1 MRARLPVDL
10 LNRPAEEAARLLA
23 LGHLDEI
30 EKASLR
36 LADPTDTEALHDF
49 RVGLRRLRSC
59 IRAYRS
65 HFKGSVS
72 KRMRR
77 RLRDITAATN
87 AARDA
92 QVQLAWL
99 HQQAGDLGG
108 EVEGLAWLVGRLEG
122 RRFEVMQGNTTDVA
136 GEFSRAA
143 SKLRPRLQTFRVV
156 VRPDGGSE
164 LRSFG
169 HATGA
174 LIKSHA
180 LALKEGL
187 AAVGPE
193 NERDAHIA
201 RIAAKRLRYLLDP
214 LVRRA
219 PRGKSLIGRLKEL
232 QDVLGDLHDVQILS
246 QEIASSLELLSQSNP
261 DETPRAIPG
270 LLALQGMAQ
279 ARAVT
284 LYAQFQTRWAAKPAD
299 QFLGRVAEFALTLGK
314 TDPPRGETK
323 KYPPLG
329 IVRGRA
335 GSAAG
340 A

>member
-1 MRARLPVDL
+1 MRARLPADL
-10 LNRPAEEAARLLA
+10 LHRPAEEAARLLA
-23 LGHLDEI
+23 LGYLDEI

-36 LADPTDTEALHDF
+36 LGDPSDTEALHDF

-72 KRMRR
+72 KRTRR
-77 RLRDITAATN
+77 RLRDLTAVTN
-87 AARDA
+87 AARDT

-99 HQQAGDLGG
+99 HQQAGALAG

-122 RRFEVMQGNTTDVA
+122 RRFEALQEGTTDVA
-136 GEFSRAA
+136 GQFSRAA
-143 SKLRPRLQTFRVV
+143 SKLRRRLRTFRVE

-164 LRSFG
+164 RRSFG
-169 HATGA
+169 QATSA
-174 LIKSHA
+174 LVRSHV

-187 AAVGPE
+187 AAVEPD
-193 NERDAHIA
+193 NEREAHA
-201 RIAAKRLRYLLDP
+201 TRIAAKRLRYLLEP

-246 QEIASSLELLSQSNP
+246 QEITSSRELLSQTNP
-261 DETPRAIPG
+261 HQTPRAIPG

-279 ARAVT
+279 ARADT
-284 LYAQFQTRWAAKPAD
+284 LHAQFEARWAATPAG
-299 QFLGRVAEFALTLGK
+299 QFLERVSEFALTLGK
-314 TDPPRGETK
+314 AEAGAGET

-329 IVRGRA
+329 IVRETA

-340 A
+340 V